1 MRSAQIFIRRRRKK
15 KKKKTPPY
23 CCGGPTK
30 IYGSCCTQHQAVIVL
45 PAPRAAKLVA
55 CRDDLSHIDKCF
67 THTEN
72 SKKYRRGIRRRRW
85 ACAQGESVVPS
96 TWSIGMSTTVFF
108 YREMTKYRNLILIFK
123 KRRKKNESVNSLT
136 RCVVTSC
143 EKKERKK
150 NPTATDDQSGNP
162 WLSYT
167 FTHARRR
174 WVEGVL
180 RVFCVSDGH
189 QHGMRE
195 CARAL
200 RHFSQY
206 V

>member
-1 MRSAQIFIRRRRKK
+1 MF
-15 KKKKTPPY
+15 Y
-23 CCGGPTK
+23 
-30 IYGSCCTQHQAVIVL
+30 
-45 PAPRAAKLVA
+45 
-55 CRDDLSHIDKCF
+55 
-67 THTEN
+67 THTHTQN
-72 SKKYRRGIRRRRW
+72 SRKYRRGIRRRKKMGV
-85 ACAQGESVVPS
+85 CARRKRRTQHLVNWNVHHRFL
-96 TWSIGMSTTVFF
+96 W
-108 YREMTKYRNLILIFK
+108 YKEMTKYRNLILIFK
-123 KRRKKNESVNSLT
+123 KKDGKKNESVNSLT

-143 EKKERKK
+143 EKKTKEKK
-150 NPTATDDQSGNP
+150 NLTATDDQSGNP

-174 WVEGVL
+174 WLVVGVL

-206 V
+206 VYKIIITTNAKK